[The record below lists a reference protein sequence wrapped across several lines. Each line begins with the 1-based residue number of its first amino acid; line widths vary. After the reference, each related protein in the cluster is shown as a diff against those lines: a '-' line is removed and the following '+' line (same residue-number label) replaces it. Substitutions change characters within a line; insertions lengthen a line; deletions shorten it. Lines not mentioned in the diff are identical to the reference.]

1 MTHTLEL
8 SDDLRERI
16 DQYRDENQTYEEF
29 IDELISIYETEGIFL
44 QEGYSE

>member
-1 MTHTLEL
+1 MPHTVEL

-16 DQYRDENQTYEEF
+16 DQYRDEDQTYEEF
-29 IDELISIYETEGIFL
+29 LDELISIYETEGIFL